1 MTTLLE
7 KAIAQMASLP
17 AKEQDAIAQIVLDEI
32 ADEKL
37 WDEKFAR
44 HPEVLEK
51 LGDEALAEYE
61 AGETVPL
68 DDVLKELDETIAR
81 SVKRGAA

>member
-7 KAIAQMASLP
+7 KAIAEMSNLP
-17 AKEQDAIAQIVLDEI
+17 AKEQDAIAQIVLDEL

-37 WDEKFAR
+37 WDEQFAR

-51 LGDEALAEYE
+51 LGDEALAEYK
-61 AGETVPL
+61 AG
-68 DDVLKELDETIAR
+68 KTIP
-81 SVKRGAA
+81 GGW